1 MNLYIIICGFSCTKC
16 PTGELSLNDYES
28 SLLAKSF
35 ISSGSGSSNSVSS
48 SLSPPIFVLCER
60 CYWSATY
67 FDKTRVPKDNNCP
80 ECIRSNDNNDNDDIE
95 LSSFPILSNES
106 FTFHYSDKTGVELE
120 FKPRRNGV

>member
-1 MNLYIIICGFSCTKC
+1 MNLYIIICGSSCTKC
-16 PTGELSLNDYES
+16 LTGELSLTDYES
-28 SLLAKSF
+28 SILAKSF
-35 ISSGSGSSNSVSS
+35 ISSGSSNSDGS

-67 FDKTRVPKDNNCP
+67 FDNTRVPKGKNCP

-106 FTFHYSDKTGVELE
+106 FTFQYSGKRGVELE
-120 FKPRRNGV
+120 FKPRRK